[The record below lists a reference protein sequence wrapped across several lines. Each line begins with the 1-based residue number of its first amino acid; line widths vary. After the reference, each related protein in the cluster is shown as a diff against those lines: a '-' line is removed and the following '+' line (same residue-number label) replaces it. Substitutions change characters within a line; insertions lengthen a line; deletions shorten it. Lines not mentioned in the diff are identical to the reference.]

1 MIHPTHMDNT
11 GFFALITFGGLI
23 ALFANYVVRPW
34 GAKIEE
40 LERKKH
46 ASKDLFAEKSPSP
59 TINLEERKEHVFKLK
74 DKN

>member
-1 MIHPTHMDNT
+1 MDNT
-11 GFFALITFGGLI
+11 GFFALITFGGLV

-40 LERKKH
+40 MEKKKH
-46 ASKDLFAEKSPSP
+46 ASKEIAGDSSHLPSVD
-59 TINLEERKEHVFKLK
+59 LEERKEHIFKLK